1 MEIFVSNPIAGLGT
15 ILTLYLAAAHP
26 GIILQNSAD
35 IASAT
40 LVTDAEIRTI
50 IDAAPEDR
58 VSDVQLRMV
67 DAGGYNIG
75 IGVVQR
81 PASAP
86 GGAIEHDKQT
96 EIYRIVAGSGTLITG
111 GELIDSRRLAN
122 DGDVVKNLTGP
133 SSVGSGIRGGESRQ
147 VTAGD
152 MVIIPAGVPHG
163 FSALQADT
171 TYLVVRVDPEQLVQ
185 LK

>member
-1 MEIFVSNPIAGLGT
+1 MSNTIAGLG
-15 ILTLYLAAAHP
+15 IVIALQLASANAGTLP
-26 GIILQNSAD
+26 QSGAD
-35 IASAT
+35 VASAT
-40 LVTDAEIRTI
+40 VVTHAEIRAV

-58 VSDVQLRMV
+58 VSDVQFRMV
-67 DAGGYNIG
+67 DAGGYNVG

-96 EIYRIVAGSGTLITG
+96 EIYRVLAGSGTLITG
-111 GELIDSRRLAN
+111 GELIDSRRLPP
-122 DGDVVKNLTGP
+122 DGDVVKQLTGP
-133 SSVGSGIRGGESRQ
+133 SSYGSGIQGRESRQ

-163 FSALQADT
+163 FSELQTDI

>member
-1 MEIFVSNPIAGLGT
+1 MSNAVIGLG
-15 ILTLYLAAAHP
+15 IVIALQLPSAPAGTLLQSSAEFAAA
-26 GIILQNSAD
+26 
-35 IASAT
+35 T
-40 LVTDAEIRTI
+40 VVTDAEIRAV

-58 VSDVQLRMV
+58 VSDVQFRMV
-67 DAGGYNIG
+67 DAGGYNVG

-96 EIYRIVAGSGTLITG
+96 EIYRVLAGAGTLITG
-111 GELIDSRRLAN
+111 GELIDGQRLPS
-122 DGDVVKNLTGP
+122 DGAVVKQLTGP
-133 SSVGSGIRGGESRQ
+133 SSYGSGIRGGDSRQ
-147 VTAGD
+147 ITAGD

-163 FSALQADT
+163 FSELQTDIS
-171 TYLVVRVDPEQLVQ
+171 YLVVRVDPEQLVQ